1 MRVRP
6 RRARRPS
13 HAASEVV
20 KAAVAEA
27 KSRAVGVD
35 RADCGNVRF
44 IVLPEVTTDDDSVFL
59 DGVFNSD
66 DGGDAEPQV
75 MAPATTRG
83 ARNDSIPKSPEHY
96 VRMTETV
103 PHTHTHLSAASSA
116 ASSVCCEKS

>member
-59 DGVFNSD
+59 WVVKSEER
-66 DGGDAEPQV
+66 ALQRS
-75 MAPATTRG
+75 AG
-83 ARNDSIPKSPEHY
+83 ARG
-96 VRMTETV
+96 
-103 PHTHTHLSAASSA
+103 
-116 ASSVCCEKS
+116 